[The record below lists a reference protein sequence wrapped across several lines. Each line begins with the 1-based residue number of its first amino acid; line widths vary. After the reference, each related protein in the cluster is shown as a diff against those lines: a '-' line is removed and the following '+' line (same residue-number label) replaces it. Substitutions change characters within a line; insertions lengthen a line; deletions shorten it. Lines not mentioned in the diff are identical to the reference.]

1 MKVLQMFLAVV
12 IGAAL
17 VLPAAMAGTDKAV
30 LEVKGMTCGSCANK
44 IQATLKK
51 IDGVREAK
59 VDLSLNEAYVTHD
72 SNQVSRAELVEAVNA
87 LGYQASAKA
96 ESNADASESASGAA
110 VGAAAGSSCSTPAES
125 VTTGNDGRLTDA
137 QVETVADYIV
147 QSIVADGD
155 SPNIAFTSEQIA
167 EATGIVIP
175 PQDEVRIQN
184 AARTKLQGYP
194 EALAAVASCSSR
206 CSEFDACSLHGDLS
220 GATGETLDMYTR
232 EKKEDGSAF
241 DDQPLP
247 EFEALDIGL
256 QQVRSEDLKGKPA
269 VLAFLAG
276 HCTHSMDT
284 FPILQEITRSHGP
297 EELQVVGVVV
307 NSGTPDDV
315 AIWASEFEPEYDVW
329 VYENASLGDVIGSHL
344 VPTYLFVDATGQVKE
359 KLVGYKESEV
369 VNDWLNRMLDA
380 ETRVSRR

>member
-12 IGAAL
+12 IAAAL
-17 VLPAAMAGTDKAV
+17 VLPTAMAGTQETI
-30 LEVKGMTCGSCANK
+30 LEVKGMTCGSCVNQVQSALNK
-44 IQATLKK
+44 VV
-51 IDGVREAK
+51 GVHDAK
-59 VDLSLNEAYVTHD
+59 VDLSLNEAFVTHD
-72 SNQVSRAELVEAVNA
+72 ASQVSREELVKAINA
-87 LGYQASAKA
+87 LGYQASAKN
-96 ESNADASESASGAA
+96 EGNADASESASGAPA
-110 VGAAAGSSCSTPAES
+110 GAPVGTSCANPVEPA
-125 VTTGNDGRLTDA
+125 TTDDATRLTDE
-137 QVETVADYIV
+137 QVATVADYIV
-147 QSIVADGD
+147 QSIVAGGD
-155 SPNIAFTSEQIA
+155 NPNIAFTSEQIA
-167 EATGIVIP
+167 EATGIIIP
-175 PQDEVRIQN
+175 SQDEGRIQN
-184 AARTKLQGYP
+184 AARVTLQEHP

-220 GATGETLDMYTR
+220 GAAGETLDMYTR
-232 EKKEDGSAF
+232 EKKEDGSVF

-315 AIWASEFEPEYDVW
+315 AVWASEFEPEYDVW

-344 VPTYLFVDATGQVKE
+344 VPTDLFVDATGKVKE